1 MRILQYGLRFDLPDP
16 DRYKLNSSTI
26 FGVTTANKH
35 DILRLQSQNVSLI
48 HIHLFYEQH
57 FTYLHECRAR

>member
-26 FGVTTANKH
+26 FGVTTA

-48 HIHLFYEQH
+48 HFHLFYEQH
-57 FTYLHECRAR
+57 FAYLHECRAR